1 MRIRSC
7 QGSAIC
13 AGRNRYEGELRA
25 IVSNVQMIKGHTM
38 IFCGDGKGKSM
49 AALGKAMLAASHGKS
64 VMIIQFLKEK
74 EIENMEYFRR
84 LEPEIKLFRFERSEK
99 CYLDMNEEERE
110 EEKLNIRNGLNF
122 ARKVLGT
129 QGCDVLIL
137 DEVLGLLDTEIVS
150 EENILELMDQ
160 KADEMDLIL
169 TGLYQAPELWDKA
182 DEVTVMQKKKP

>member
-1 MRIRSC
+1 
-7 QGSAIC
+7 
-13 AGRNRYEGELRA
+13 
-25 IVSNVQMIKGHTM
+25 
-38 IFCGDGKGKSM
+38 M

-74 EIENMEYFRR
+74 ESENTEFFRR

-99 CYLDMNEEERE
+99 CYLDMSEEERE

-150 EENILELMDQ
+150 EENILELMDL
-160 KADEMDLIL
+160 KNDEMDLIL
-169 TGLYQAPELWDKA
+169 TGLYQAPELWDRA
-182 DEVTVMQKKKP
+182 DEVTVMEKKKP

>member
-1 MRIRSC
+1 
-7 QGSAIC
+7 
-13 AGRNRYEGELRA
+13 
-25 IVSNVQMIKGHTM
+25 M

-74 EIENMEYFRR
+74 ESENTEFFRR

-99 CYLDMNEEERE
+99 CYLDMSVEERE

-150 EENILELMDQ
+150 EENILELMDL
-160 KADEMDLIL
+160 KNEEMDLIL
-169 TGLYQAPELWDKA
+169 TGLYQAPELWDRA
-182 DEVTVMQKKKP
+182 DEVTVMEKKKP

>member
-1 MRIRSC
+1 
-7 QGSAIC
+7 
-13 AGRNRYEGELRA
+13 
-25 IVSNVQMIKGHTM
+25 M

-74 EIENMEYFRR
+74 ESENTEFFRR

-99 CYLDMNEEERE
+99 CYLDMSEEERE

-150 EENILELMDQ
+150 EENILELMDL
-160 KADEMDLIL
+160 KNEEMDLIL
-169 TGLYQAPELWDKA
+169 TGLYQAPELWDRA
-182 DEVTVMQKKKP
+182 DEVTVMEKKKP

>member
-13 AGRNRYEGELRA
+13 AGRNRYEGEIRA

-99 CYLDMNEEERE
+99 CYLDMNEEER
-110 EEKLNIRNGLNF
+110 K
-122 ARKVLGT
+122 
-129 QGCDVLIL
+129 
-137 DEVLGLLDTEIVS
+137 
-150 EENILELMDQ
+150 ILEEQ
-160 KADEMDLIL
+160 
-169 TGLYQAPELWDKA
+169 
-182 DEVTVMQKKKP
+182 V

>member
-1 MRIRSC
+1 
-7 QGSAIC
+7 
-13 AGRNRYEGELRA
+13 
-25 IVSNVQMIKGHTM
+25 M

-49 AALGKAMLAASHGKS
+49 AALGKAMLAASHGKR

>member
-1 MRIRSC
+1 MREK
-7 QGSAIC
+7 
-13 AGRNRYEGELRA
+13 YENF
-25 IVSNVQMIKGHTM
+25 VSEVQMIKGHTM

-74 EIENMEYFRR
+74 ESENMEFFRR
-84 LEPEIKLFRFERSEK
+84 LEPEIKFFRFERSEK
-99 CYLDMNEEERE
+99 CYLDMNEEERQ

-150 EENILELMDQ
+150 VEDIRELMEV
-160 KADEMDLIL
+160 KNEEMDLVL
-169 TGLYQAPELWDKA
+169 TGLYQAQELWDQA
-182 DEVTVMQKKKP
+182 DEVTVMEKNKP

>member
-1 MRIRSC
+1 
-7 QGSAIC
+7 
-13 AGRNRYEGELRA
+13 
-25 IVSNVQMIKGHTM
+25 
-38 IFCGDGKGKSM
+38 M

-74 EIENMEYFRR
+74 ESENTEFFRR

-99 CYLDMNEEERE
+99 CYLDMSEEERE

-150 EENILELMDQ
+150 EENILELMDL
-160 KADEMDLIL
+160 KNEEMDLIL
-169 TGLYQAPELWDKA
+169 TGLYQAPELWDRA
-182 DEVTVMQKKKP
+182 DEVTVMEKKKP

>member
-1 MRIRSC
+1 
-7 QGSAIC
+7 
-13 AGRNRYEGELRA
+13 
-25 IVSNVQMIKGHTM
+25 MIKGHTM

-74 EIENMEYFRR
+74 ENENIEYFKR

-99 CYLDMNEEERE
+99 CYLDMNEEERQ
-110 EEKLNIRNGLNF
+110 EEKMNIRNGLNF

-137 DEVLGLLDTEIVS
+137 DEVLGLLETEIVS
-150 EENILELMDQ
+150 VEDIRDLMNL
-160 KADEMDLIL
+160 KNEEMDLVL
-169 TGLYQAPELWDKA
+169 TGLYQAQELWDQA
-182 DEVTVMQKKKP
+182 DEVTVMEKKRP

>member
-1 MRIRSC
+1 
-7 QGSAIC
+7 
-13 AGRNRYEGELRA
+13 
-25 IVSNVQMIKGHTM
+25 M

-122 ARKVLGT
+122 ARKVLVT
-129 QGCDVLIL
+129 EECDVLIL
-137 DEVLGLLDTEIVS
+137 DEVLGLIPYGIAGEAELRNLLEVRSASTDLYMTGVYGAREI
-150 EENILELMDQ
+150 
-160 KADEMDLIL
+160 
-169 TGLYQAPELWDKA
+169 WDA
-182 DEVTVMQKKKP
+182 VDEVTELVAHKSLVPDSKTAVDKENQ

>member
-1 MRIRSC
+1 MD
-7 QGSAIC
+7 
-13 AGRNRYEGELRA
+13 
-25 IVSNVQMIKGHTM
+25 KGTVH
-38 IFCGDGKGKSM
+38 IYCGKGKGKTT
-49 AALGKAMLAASHGKS
+49 AAIGQAIKAACEGRN
-64 VMIIQFLKEK
+64 VVFIEFLKAK
-74 EIENMEYFRR
+74 EEDELGFLKR
-84 LEPEIKLFRFERSEK
+84 LEPEIKVFRFEKFQESFDE
-99 CYLDMNEEERE
+99 LP
-110 EEKLNIRNGLNF
+110 EEKRAEEIQNMKNALNF